1 LRLKEKRKKIL
12 ASLLLTFGSVATGTA
27 VLDSDNKIK
36 TAEAASSVSSVAG
49 KKYHLK
55 GNVIR
60 LI

>member
-1 LRLKEKRKKIL
+1 
-12 ASLLLTFGSVATGTA
+12 LLLTFGSVATGTA

-36 TAEAASSVSSVAG
+36 TAEAATSVSSVAG